1 MSNAFFVYT
10 LQHQFHWAMVGAI
23 DFVMDGGRLYL
34 RNEAVGNDEVVD
46 AQPAFFSRAWKRYDH
61 QEYAPSR
68 SVGSFFLFNGYL
80 SNFLLSLSPLSN
92 TLI

>member
-34 RNEAVGNDEVVD
+34 RNEAVGNDDVVD
-46 AQPAFFSRAWKRYDH
+46 APTGVLFA
-61 QEYAPSR
+61 
-68 SVGSFFLFNGYL
+68 SVEAV
-80 SNFLLSLSPLSN
+80 
-92 TLI
+92 